1 MAITINVPSLSL
13 SLSVCISFRLKPS
26 ETCCQVTTSWLQ
38 ILVSPELG
46 DPKLCLQVQKS
57 RNGDTQTDGIE
68 GPPRLIQMQIP

>member
-1 MAITINVPSLSL
+1 MFQVSLSL
-13 SLSVCISFRLKPS
+13 SLCLHLRLKPS

-57 RNGDTQTDGIE
+57 RNDTQTDGIE